1 MDLRACDHCCVSN
14 LLCVEI
20 KLAIPTGWGGL
31 GALQLPLALFYL
43 NNTWREAPAGCC
55 NHPWCGTPLLVSN
68 PVGLT
73 LDSVVEGEGW
83 ISADEA
89 LHCCYG
95 CPSALQSAVSVGIQH
110 RDINSEHVMWVTGDN
125 VMSITMCWQTGD
137 MLCWKTNTI
146 VTFKVLFWEF
156 LIDSLIPEFCRPF

>member
-1 MDLRACDHCCVSN
+1 MWS
-14 LLCVEI
+14 LLCLQFIMCGNQIGNTNWV
-20 KLAIPTGWGGL
+20 GGPWCT
-31 GALQLPLALFYL
+31 AAPLSPILL
-43 NNTWREAPAGCC
+43 EQCLKGSSTGCC
-55 NHPWCGTPLLVSN
+55 NHPWCGTPLLVSS

-73 LDSVVEGEGW
+73 LDSVVESEGC
-83 ISADEA
+83 ISVDEA
-89 LHCCYG
+89 LYCCYG
-95 CPSALQSAVSVGIQH
+95 CLSALQSAVSVAIQH

-156 LIDSLIPEFCRPF
+156 LIDSLIPEFCRLF